1 MIEAVE
7 RYIADQQRQAIERL
21 DAFLRFPSVSTDP
34 ELSGQ
39 TRVTGEWVRDQLAA
53 CGLEAELV
61 ETAGH
66 PCVIADSG
74 PADGGGATLLIYGH
88 YDVQPAG
95 DESLWKSEPFE
106 PTTRDGSLF
115 ARGAADDKGQVLAHM
130 LAVEA
135 WLKVAKRLPIRVK
148 FLIEGEEEIG
158 SPNLGE
164 LVRQHRDRL
173 ACDYVVLSDTAKLD
187 ATTPAIT
194 YSTKGLVYKE
204 IVVTGPKSDLH
215 SGSFGGTVANPAN
228 VLAGILAGLKDG
240 DERITIPGFY
250 DDVRILDAGE
260 VKMLEALP
268 LDDADYLTMTGS
280 PGFDGEAG
288 YSTKIRRWARPTLD
302 VNGLCSGFIG
312 EGSSTIIPS
321 KAMAKV
327 SMRIVPDQ
335 DPEKISA
342 AFDQAIKAA
351 APASVRVEVSSH
363 ASAAAY
369 VCPLDCPGINAAVS
383 AVEAGFRKKPV
394 LIREGGTLPILPLFK
409 EVLGAESIMIGFAL
423 PDSNAHGPNEFIVLD
438 DFHAGIRTAAHFMQ
452 RLA

>member
-7 RYIADQQRQAIERL
+7 RYIESQQSRHAERL

-34 ELSGQ
+34 ALRSQ
-39 TRVTGEWVRDQLAA
+39 TRVAGEWVRDQLAS

-74 PADGGGATLLIYGH
+74 PADGGATLLIYGH

-95 DESLWKSEPFE
+95 DESLWKSEPFD

-135 WLKVAKRLPIRVK
+135 WIKAAERLPIRVK

-228 VLAGILAGLKDG
+228 VLAGILAGLKD
-240 DERITIPGFY
+240 DAQRVTIPGFY

-280 PGFDGEAG
+280 PGFDGENG

-342 AFDQAIKAA
+342 AFDRAIKTA
-351 APASVRVEVSSH
+351 APASVRVQVFSH

-369 VCPLDCPGINAAVS
+369 VCPLDCPGIAAAVS

-409 EVLGAESIMIGFAL
+409 DVLGAESIMIGFAL
-423 PDSNAHGPNEFIVLD
+423 PDCNAHGPNEFIVLE
-438 DFHAGIRTAAHFMQ
+438 DFRAGIRTAAHFLQ
-452 RLA
+452 QLA